1 MADEEARRG
10 APVAD
15 SAPGGRQAESAA
27 SARRGESADS
37 VALPDEAGGDSPPDG
52 PRATAPAVKPPPP
65 FAPPPTTQ
73 AAQPTTPLPG
83 LPAAP
88 NPAAPADSATS
99 PHAPPTADTGS
110 DADAAPTPEP
120 TGGAGDDGGKPP
132 TRWRFWR
139 RGGRPEKKHKKAP
152 WWELPVLV
160 AVAIAV
166 AVLVKTFLVQPFYIP
181 SESMEKTLH
190 GCPGCSGDRVL
201 VNKLIFDIRDPHP
214 GDIVVF
220 RAPADWDEEPTPRAP
235 SNPFVKGVRWFGQ
248 LIGFVPPDEKDLIK
262 RVIAV
267 GGQTVQ
273 CCDSQGRVQ
282 VSNSGPDGPWHS
294 LDEPYIYQNS
304 PWDPRDRPG
313 GRIVAGAADQ
323 RTFGPVTI
331 PKGRLWVMGDHRG
344 DSADSR
350 FHCIEESPSDHVCG
364 TTDTTVP
371 VNKVIGKAVLIAWP
385 PSRWRTLGTPAT
397 FHDEAAAAFPALGAA
412 VVVLPIFGLRRRRRR
427 R

>member
-1 MADEEARRG
+1 MDEEARRS
-10 APVAD
+10 APAA
-15 SAPGGRQAESAA
+15 SPRPGGRQFESAA
-27 SARRGESADS
+27 PVRNDEPVDPVAPSDDPGRDS
-37 VALPDEAGGDSPPDG
+37 LPDGTAAASPAVEPRPLPPPVASTATTPQQPPVAPDPAIPPDSG
-52 PRATAPAVKPPPP
+52 TMPDI
-65 FAPPPTTQ
+65 PPTPDISTN
-73 AAQPTTPLPG
+73 T
-83 LPAAP
+83 
-88 NPAAPADSATS
+88 
-99 PHAPPTADTGS
+99 
-110 DADAAPTPEP
+110 DAAVPPGP
-120 TGGAGDDGGKPP
+120 APGAGDGGAKPP

-139 RGGRPEKKHKKAP
+139 RGRRPEKKRKKAP

-166 AVLVKTFLVQPFYIP
+166 AVLIKTFLIQPFYIP

-220 RAPADWDEEPTPRAP
+220 RAPTNWDEEPTPKAP
-235 SNPFVKGVRWFGQ
+235 SNPLVKAVRWFGQ

-282 VSNSGPDGPWHS
+282 VSNNGANGPWHS
-294 LDEPYIYQNS
+294 LDEPYIYQNT

-313 GRIVAGAADQ
+313 HIVAGAADQ

-350 FHCIEESPSDHVCG
+350 FHCIEESPSDHVCD
-364 TTDTTVP
+364 TADTTVA

-385 PSRWRTLGTPAT
+385 PSRWRTLGTPST
-397 FHDEAAAAFPALGAA
+397 FHDEAATAFPALGAA
-412 VVVLPIFGLRRRRRR
+412 VVVLPVLGLRRRRRR